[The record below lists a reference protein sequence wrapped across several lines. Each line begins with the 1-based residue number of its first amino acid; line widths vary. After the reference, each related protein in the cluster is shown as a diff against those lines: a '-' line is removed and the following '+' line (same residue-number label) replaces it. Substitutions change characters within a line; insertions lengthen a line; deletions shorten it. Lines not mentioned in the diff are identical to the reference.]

1 MSRNK
6 VGKQK
11 VAFLLPQLIKTA
23 PIIYNKNLV
32 EHLQEQ
38 FDVTVFYFQGDDKVG
53 FTCKTQLIDFQ
64 KGFSFEG
71 FDLVQSFGYH
81 PDVYLARNRKRIKAK
96 LVSTLHSFIFFDLRS
111 QYGYLA
117 SLVFGSWWLYCLMKF
132 DLIVCL
138 TQVMKDYY
146 GSFLPKQK
154 LNVIHSSHVVVQQ
167 MEAPDPKIVNRI
179 ANFKS
184 NEVLLGIIANLTY
197 QKGIDHVIKAIADTE
212 QYKLLIIGDGRYRK
226 TLEKM
231 VADFGCESKC
241 LFLGHM
247 EEAHQFMPLL
257 DIYVMSSY
265 QEGFGLVGLE
275 AAHYKIPV
283 VCNDIPVFREIFMN
297 GVVEFYQ
304 SNSSKSLLQA
314 LENVSGN
321 MDSYGIKLHE
331 YCTLKY
337 RIDKMSSQYRKLYT
351 TIIE

>member
-1 MSRNK
+1 M
-6 VGKQK
+6 GKQK
-11 VAFLLPQLIKTA
+11 VAFLLPQLIKSA

-53 FTCKTQLIDFQ
+53 FRCKTQLIDYQ

-71 FDLVQSFGYH
+71 FDLVQSFGYR

-117 SLVFGSWWLYCLMKF
+117 SLVFGTWWLYCLLKF
-132 DLIVCL
+132 DQIVCL

-154 LNVIHSSHVVVQQ
+154 LNVIHSSHVVIQH
-167 MEAPDPKIVNRI
+167 MEATDPKIVDQI
-179 ANFKS
+179 ENFKS

-197 QKGIDHVIKAIADTE
+197 QKGIDHVIKAIADSE

-231 VADFGCESKC
+231 VVDYGCESKC

-247 EEAHQFMPLL
+247 EDAHQFMPLL

-275 AAHYKIPV
+275 AAHYKIPI

-304 SNSSKSLLQA
+304 SNSPKSLLKA

-321 MDSYGIKLHE
+321 MDSYGIKLKE
-331 YCTLKY
+331 YCTSKY
-337 RIDKMSSQYRKLYT
+337 RIDKMSNEYSKLYT